1 MYLEALHYGLPIIIS
16 KESGAKDLLKI
27 TKKILV
33 VRPDNLDLISKKII
47 KITNDKKKNYIK
59 LGDMI
64 LKKHLNL
71 NKKKFENLYS
81 KLK

>member
-1 MYLEALHYGLPIIIS
+1 MI
-16 KESGAKDLLKI
+16 
-27 TKKILV
+27 
-33 VRPDNLDLISKKII
+33 
-47 KITNDKKKNYIK
+47 KKKNYIK

-81 KLK
+81 KLD